1 MVLKLFTVL
10 RKVDSKCLGN
20 QEKWNLGFGVPS
32 KVDIRILWHRAW
44 STLGVW
50 DSDEGAP

>member
-1 MVLKLFTVL
+1 MVLKLF
-10 RKVDSKCLGN
+10 KVPKKLDSKCLGN
-20 QEKWNLGFGVPS
+20 KETLNLGFRVPS